1 MLDFSHH
8 KSLEH
13 LSFSLLSNFASCRWL
28 STALST
34 INPANSPRLSTVT
47 IYLHRHVPPARLVSE
62 TTLGDAAM
70 KDLRDVGTEVKRIRD
85 ESGGKVRFEVVV
97 PLSRLMKPIQ
107 SAWPSALDDCSFRVE
122 Y

>member
-1 MLDFSHH
+1 MFDFSRH
-8 KSLEH
+8 KSIEH
-13 LSFSLLSNFASCRWL
+13 LSFSLLSNFANCRWL
-28 STALST
+28 SSALST

-62 TTLGDAAM
+62 TRLSEAVI

-85 ESGGKVRFEVVV
+85 ESRGRVKFEVVV
-97 PLSRLMKPIQ
+97 PLSRVMKPIQ